1 MFQFI
6 FIFIFIFFLLFF
18 FIFFYCYAITVVCLF
33 SPSLYPTPGEPTSLP
48 PLHPPP
54 WFCLCVLNHLNPSL
68 YLHPSSEVSVLFHQY
83 TSTPRMISTD
93 LVIQQPWGSIILCVE
108 LPQLCGY
115 KREDILL
122 FCNRKSLSRA
132 KNLEL

>member
-1 MFQFI
+1 MLRMGHKDNWIPFARRSLQNFQARQGKKAASAHNENI
-6 FIFIFIFFLLFF
+6 MGLGAHHI
-18 FIFFYCYAITVVCLF
+18 
-33 SPSLYPTPGEPTSLP
+33 
-48 PLHPPP
+48 
-54 WFCLCVLNHLNPSL
+54 LNHLNPSL